1 MGNCTMD
8 EYSMHIGG
16 EFTDST
22 GDDRIPVRNPYNGE
36 EWASVPSGTEEDID
50 RAVRAANAAFESD
63 AWAEFTQSRRRELL
77 YDIADVVEANLEEL
91 ARLETKQNGR
101 LFTETQGQMG
111 HVAEYFRYFG
121 RLCEAVGSG
130 RTNPVDG
137 TKADLFNFTKKEPYG
152 VVGAITPWNVP
163 ILLSA
168 WKLAPALAAGNAF
181 VHKPSEQTPVSA
193 LRLAELI
200 YEETEMPD
208 GIYNVVPGDGE
219 VAGATLT
226 SHSGVDKVAF
236 TGSTAVGREVAASAG
251 RNLSAVSV
259 ELGGKNPNVIF
270 PSANIENAINGVMRG
285 IFASTG
291 QVCMAGSRVLV
302 HEAIHDEFL
311 DRLLDNVSAIEV
323 GDPMD
328 PETDIGPMAF
338 RDQCETVKEYIGLG
352 EEEGATIAY
361 GGDSPEG
368 APSECFIEPT
378 VLTNVDNDMQ
388 VAQEEIFGPV
398 ASVIPFEDEAE
409 AVALA
414 NDIDYG
420 LAAGVWT
427 EDMRQAHRL
436 ADDIRAGTVWINQ
449 YRIIAPNVP
458 FGGFK
463 DSGIGRESGL
473 EGLKEYYQTK
483 SVYMDLSGEVTDPF
497 AGEY

>member
-1 MGNCTMD
+1 MTD
-8 EYSMHIGG
+8 YDLYIDG
-16 EFTDST
+16 EFTSSS
-22 GDDRIPVRNPYNGE
+22 GDETIPVRNPYDGE
-36 EWASVPSGTEEDID
+36 AWATVPSGTEADID
-50 RAVRAANAAFESD
+50 RAVGAANDAFESD
-63 AWAEFTQSRRRELL
+63 EWDAFTQSRRRELL
-77 YDIADVVEANLEEL
+77 YQIADVVEENLEEL
-91 ARLETKQNGR
+91 AELETRQNGR

-111 HVAEYFRYFG
+111 HVAEYFRYFA
-121 RLCEAVGSG
+121 RLCEHVGTG

-137 TKADLFNFTKKEPYG
+137 TKADMFNFTKKEPYG
-152 VVGAITPWNVP
+152 VVGGITPWNVP
-163 ILLSA
+163 LLLSA

-193 LRLAELI
+193 LRFAELVA
-200 YEETEMPD
+200 EGTELPD
-208 GIYNVVPGDGE
+208 GIYNVVPGYGE
-219 VAGATLT
+219 TAGAALT
-226 SHSGVDKVAF
+226 SHGGVDKVAF
-236 TGSTAVGREVAASAG
+236 TGSRTAGREVAAAAG

-270 PSANIENAINGVMRG
+270 PSANLDNAINGVMRG

-302 HEAIHDEFL
+302 HEDIHDEFVERMVETV
-311 DRLLDNVSAIEV
+311 DDISV
-323 GDPMD
+323 GDPMEPD
-328 PETDIGPMAF
+328 TDIGPMAF
-338 RDQCETVKEYIGLG
+338 RGQWETVKEYIDIGT
-352 EEEGATIAY
+352 EEGATVAY
-361 GGDSPEG
+361 GGDMPDG
-368 APSECFIEPT
+368 APGECFIQPT
-378 VLTNVDNDMQ
+378 VMTDVDNGMR

-398 ASVIPFEDEAE
+398 AAVIPFEDEAE
-409 AVALA
+409 AIALA

-463 DSGIGRESGL
+463 DSGVGREAGL

-483 SVYMDLSGEVTDPF
+483 SVWMDLSGEVTDPF

>member
-1 MGNCTMD
+1 MVD
-8 EYSMHIGG
+8 YDVHVAG
-16 EFTDST
+16 EFAESENDET
-22 GDDRIPVRNPYNGE
+22 IPVRNPYDDE
-36 EWASVPSGTEEDID
+36 VWATVPAGTEADID
-50 RAVRAANAAFESD
+50 RAVQAATDAFESD
-63 AWAEFTQSRRRELL
+63 DWGEFTQSRRRELL
-77 YDIADVVEANLEEL
+77 YDIADAVEEHLEEL
-91 ARLETKQNGR
+91 AELETKQNGR

-121 RLCEAVGSG
+121 RLCEEVGSG

-137 TKADLFNFTKKEPYG
+137 TKAEMFNFTKKEPYG

-193 LRLAELI
+193 LRFAEI
-200 YEETEMPD
+200 VYEETDLPD
-208 GIYNVVPGDGE
+208 GIYNVVPGYGE
-219 VAGATLT
+219 EAGAALT
-226 SHSGVDKVAF
+226 SHRGVDKVAF

-259 ELGGKNPNVIF
+259 ELGGKNPNVVF
-270 PSANIENAINGVMRG
+270 PSANLENAINGVLRG

-302 HEAIHDEFL
+302 PEDVHDEFVE
-311 DRLLDNVSAIEV
+311 RLLDRVEDIEV

-328 PETDIGPMAF
+328 PATDIGPMAF
-338 RDQCETVKEYIGLG
+338 REQWETVKEYVDVG

-361 GGDSPEG
+361 GGEMPEG
-368 APSECFIEPT
+368 APGQCFIEPT
-378 VLTNVDNDMQ
+378 VVLDVANDMRI
-388 VAQEEIFGPV
+388 AQEEIFGPV
-398 ASVIPFEDEAE
+398 ASVIEFADEDEA
-409 AVALA
+409 VRLA
-414 NDIDYG
+414 NDVDYG

-436 ADDIRAGTVWINQ
+436 VDDIRAGTVWINQ

-463 DSGIGRESGL
+463 DSGIGREAGL

-483 SVYMDLSGEVTDPF
+483 SVWMDLSGEVTDPF

>member
-1 MGNCTMD
+1 MKKYNL
-8 EYSMHIGG
+8 HIGG
-16 EFTDST
+16 ETIAST
-22 GDDRIPVRNPYNGE
+22 GDESISVQNPYSSKV
-36 EWASVPSGTEEDID
+36 WAEVPAGTEDDIA
-50 RAVRAANAAFESD
+50 RAVQAANDAFESD
-63 AWAEFTQSRRRELL
+63 EWDDFTQSRRRDLL
-77 YDIADVVEANLEEL
+77 YQIADVIEANLEEL
-91 ARLETKQNGR
+91 AELETKQNGR

-111 HVAEYFRYFG
+111 HIVECFRYFG
-121 RLCEAVGSG
+121 RLCEHVGSG

-137 TKADLFNFTKKEPYG
+137 TKEGMFNFTQKEPYG

-163 ILLSA
+163 LLLSA

-193 LRLAELI
+193 LHLAELI

-208 GIYNVVPGDGE
+208 GIYNVVPGYGE
-219 VAGATLT
+219 EAGAALT
-226 SHSGVDKVAF
+226 SHRSVDKVAF
-236 TGSTAVGREVAASAG
+236 TGSTEAGREVAASAG

-270 PSANIENAINGVMRG
+270 PSASLENAINGVMRG

-302 HEAIHDEFL
+302 HEDIHDEFVEQVI
-311 DRLLDNVSAIEV
+311 DNVEDIRI

-328 PETDIGPMAF
+328 PTTDIGPIAF
-338 RDQCETVKEYIGLG
+338 RDQWETVKEYIDIG
-352 EEEGATIAY
+352 ESEGATVAY
-361 GGDSPEG
+361 GGEMPND
-368 APSECFIEPT
+368 APGECFIQPT
-378 VLTNVDNDMQ
+378 VMTEVDNDMRI
-388 VAQEEIFGPV
+388 AQEEIFGPV

-409 AVALA
+409 AVELA
-414 NDIDYG
+414 NDVDYG

-449 YRIIAPNVP
+449 YRIIAPNIP

-463 DSGIGRESGL
+463 DSGIGRESGI

-483 SVYMDLSGEVTDPF
+483 SIYMDLSGEVTDPF

>member
-1 MGNCTMD
+1 MD
-8 EYSMHIGG
+8 EYDLHIGG

-22 GDDRIPVRNPYNGE
+22 GSETIPVVNPYDGE
-36 EWASVPSGTEEDID
+36 QWATVPAGTAEDID
-50 RAVRAANAAFESD
+50 RAVETANAAFESD
-63 AWAEFTQSRRRELL
+63 AWDDFTQSRRRDLL
-77 YDIADVVEANLEEL
+77 YQIGDVVEDNLEEL
-91 ARLETKQNGR
+91 AKLETRQNGR
-101 LFTETQGQMG
+101 LFGETQGQMG
-111 HVAEYFRYFG
+111 HIAEYFRYFG
-121 RLCEAVGSG
+121 RLCEHVGTG

-137 TKADLFNFTKKEPYG
+137 TKEGLFNFTKKEPYG

-163 ILLSA
+163 LLLSA

-193 LRLAELI
+193 LRFAELV
-200 YEETEMPD
+200 YEETDMPD
-208 GIYNVVPGDGE
+208 GIYNVVPGYGE
-219 VAGATLT
+219 DAGAALT
-226 SHSGVDKVAF
+226 SHDGVDKVAF
-236 TGSTAVGREVAASAG
+236 TGSTNVGRQVAASAG

-270 PSANIENAINGVMRG
+270 PSANLDNAINGVMRG

-302 HEAIHDEFL
+302 HEDIHDEFVDL
-311 DRLLDNVSAIEV
+311 MIENAQDILL
-323 GDPMD
+323 GDPMA
-328 PETDIGPMAF
+328 PETDIGPVAF
-338 RDQCETVKEYIGLG
+338 RGQWETVKEYIDLG
-352 EEEGATIAY
+352 EEEGATVAF
-361 GGDSPEG
+361 GGEMPDELPG
-368 APSECFIEPT
+368 ECFIQPT
-378 VLTNVDNDMQ
+378 VLTDVDNDMR

-398 ASVIPFEDEAE
+398 ASVIPFEDEAH
-409 AVALA
+409 AVELA
-414 NDIDYG
+414 NDVEYG

-449 YRIIAPNVP
+449 YRIITPNVP

-463 DSGIGRESGL
+463 DSGMGRESGI

-483 SVYMDLSGEVTDPF
+483 SVYMDLSGEVTNPF

>member
-1 MGNCTMD
+1 MD
-8 EYSMHIGG
+8 QYDLHIGG
-16 EFTDST
+16 EFVTAT
-22 GDDRIPVRNPYNGE
+22 GDGTIPVVNPYDGE
-36 EWASVPSGTEEDID
+36 QWATVPAGTAADVD
-50 RAVRAANAAFESD
+50 RAVQAARAAFESD
-63 AWAEFTQSRRRELL
+63 AWDDFTQSRRRDLL
-77 YDIADVVEANLEEL
+77 YRIGDVVEDNLEEL
-91 ARLETKQNGR
+91 AELETKQNGR

-121 RLCEAVGSG
+121 RLCEHVGTG

-137 TKADLFNFTKKEPYG
+137 TKEGMFNFTKKEPYG

-200 YEETEMPD
+200 YEETDMPA
-208 GIYNVVPGDGE
+208 GIYNVVPGHGGE
-219 VAGATLT
+219 AGAALT
-226 SHSGVDKVAF
+226 SHDGVDKVAF
-236 TGSTAVGREVAASAG
+236 TGSTSVGREVAASAG

-270 PSANIENAINGVMRG
+270 PSANLENAINGVMRG

-302 HEAIHDEFL
+302 HEDIHDEFVERMI
-311 DRLLDNVSAIEV
+311 DNARDIRL

-328 PETDIGPMAF
+328 PATDIGPVAF
-338 RDQCETVKEYIGLG
+338 RDQWETVREYIDLG
-352 EEEGATIAY
+352 EEEGATVAY
-361 GGDSPEG
+361 GGEMPEDTAG
-368 APSECFIEPT
+368 ECFIQPT
-378 VLTNVDNDMQ
+378 VLTDVDNDMR

-398 ASVIPFEDEAE
+398 ASVITFEDEAE
-409 AVALA
+409 AVELA
-414 NDIDYG
+414 NDVDYG

-427 EDMRQAHRL
+427 EDMRQAHHL
-436 ADDIRAGTVWINQ
+436 ADEIRAGTVWINQ
-449 YRIIAPNVP
+449 YRIITPNIP

-463 DSGIGRESGL
+463 DSGIGRESGI